1 MRWRRALLQ
10 NGIKGNISNYRSVAS
25 TLIKTQYSSVQ
36 KLDQAFLSNRIP
48 ASNAESQ
55 SLGMFSNISSADLQ
69 LANKSFETLIAPR
82 DHPQEDVALESNLL
96 MSNYTETT
104 QDVEGVNWHRDE
116 LVYTYDLS
124 HLRYLYLQWTTLLP
138 QVAPYYAVKCNPDP
152 EILRTLGE
160 CGANFDCASPAEIR
174 AILDLGFSPKRII
187 YANPCK
193 KESDIR
199 FMWESGVTKTTFDSI
214 CELDKIYQNA
224 PESECILRIYA
235 NDPTAQCVLSNKF
248 GAFPEEWDNLLA
260 HAASLKL
267 RVMGISFHVGSGAS
281 NPDVYR
287 HALEQSRQL
296 YDLARTYGFQ
306 LEIID
311 VGGGFRN
318 ETVSSMAESIQYGIE
333 KYFYADTPIDSMP
346 VTFIAEPGR
355 YFAETIGTLYTK
367 IIGVRE
373 RRNMIDLFITDSLY
387 GSFNSILYDHIQPS
401 PESLN
406 PLPANIEHLPT
417 TIFGPTCDGFDKILD
432 SVMLPRFN
440 YGDWLVWRNMGAYTI
455 AGACDFNGI
464 NFLNPKRCYLD

>member
-1 MRWRRALLQ
+1 MRWRKALLQ
-10 NGIKGNISNYRSVAS
+10 NGLKGNISNYRSVAS
-25 TLIKTQYSSVQ
+25 TFIKTQYPSVQ
-36 KLDQAFLSNRIP
+36 NLDQSFLSTRIP
-48 ASNAESQ
+48 T
-55 SLGMFSNISSADLQ
+55 SSADTQPLDMFSHIGSADRQ
-69 LANKSFETLIAPR
+69 LAHNSFETSISPR
-82 DHPQEDVALESNLL
+82 EHVQEDLVLESNLL
-96 MSNYTETT
+96 RTKYATGTLA
-104 QDVEGVNWHRDE
+104 VEGVNWHRDE

-124 HLRYLYLQWTTLLP
+124 HLRYLYLQWATLLP
-138 QVAPYYAVKCNPDP
+138 QVMPYYAVKCNPDP
-152 EILRTLGE
+152 EILRTLGD

-174 AILDLGFSPKRII
+174 SILDLGISPKRII

-214 CELDKIYQNA
+214 CELDKIARNA
-224 PESECILRIYA
+224 PEVECIIRLYA

-248 GAFPEEWDNLLA
+248 GAFPEEWEGLLA

-267 RVMGISFHVGSGAS
+267 RVTGISFHVGSGAC

-296 YDLARTYGFQ
+296 YDLARTYGFN

-311 VGGGFRN
+311 IGGGFRN
-318 ETVSSMAESIQYGIE
+318 QTLPRMAESIQFAIE
-333 KYFYADTPIDSMP
+333 KYFYADTPMDSLP

-367 IIGVRE
+367 VIGVRE
-373 RRNMIDLFITDSLY
+373 RRNSIDLFITDSLY
-387 GSFNSILYDHIQPS
+387 GSFNSILYDHVQPT

-406 PLPANIEHLPT
+406 PVPIDVQHLPT

-464 NFLNPKRCYLD
+464 NFLSPKRCYLN